1 MATKVQLLVSDVD
14 GTLVG
19 ADKRLSEATVAAVRR
34 LGEHGI
40 GFTLTSSRPPV
51 GLAHLVE
58 PLGLTLPIGA
68 FNGGT
73 IVGPDLAV
81 LEEHLVPERAARE
94 AVRRLDAAGIAAWV
108 FSGGHWYVTDADS
121 EYVPRERRTIQA
133 DPVVVADFDAVLG
146 RVGKIVGS
154 SSDFGRLAACETEMK
169 AALGEAASVAR
180 SQNYYL
186 DITPAGVS
194 KGTFVEALSRRT
206 GIPTEAM
213 AAIGDMDNDIP
224 MLRACGT
231 GIAMGN
237 AGEPVRRAATHVTR
251 SNEEDGVAWA
261 IDHILLAGT

>member
-1 MATKVQLLVSDVD
+1 MAARIQLLVSDVD

-51 GLAHLVE
+51 GLAHLVL

-73 IVGPDLAV
+73 IVGPDLAI
-81 LEEHLVPERAARE
+81 LEEHVVPEEAARE

-121 EYVPRERRTIQA
+121 EYVHRERRTIQA
-133 DPVVVADFDAVLG
+133 DPVVVADFGAVLG
-146 RVGKIVGS
+146 HVGKIVGS
-154 SSDFGRLAACETEMK
+154 SSDFSRLAACETEMK
-169 AALGEAASVAR
+169 VALGEAASAAR
-180 SQNYYL
+180 SQKYYL

-206 GIPTEAM
+206 GIPTGAM

-237 AGEPVRRAATHVTR
+237 AGEPVRRAAAHVTR